1 MAVPRLSRPKNAFPR
16 SFKRSR
22 VQGLFLL
29 AMTATAILFVHNL
42 NNLVGLQHDPRQ
54 GSLLLDT
61 TSRVMSV
68 VSSPDAS
75 SSSLEVAPPPP
86 TTTTTTTT
94 TQAPEKAASNPVDA
108 ELNGEEEPV
117 HRDDL
122 DGADRE
128 DGEDG
133 GEDDDSAN
141 DGDDGSNEEDGADA
155 AKESTRADEV
165 SIRDSYALFGAEVG
179 ILSDTPFEDYV
190 GKHKEIDDFDNTQ
203 RCRRY
208 GYSYSKTGERNRRI
222 FYGAVIQDEPWE
234 LFEILSAESYGLL
247 EAMVFVELDRDY
259 YGQPRT
265 PLRLDAGDLLKRM
278 FGVDKV
284 RVIKYSNDDPGIKGE
299 MLYDLARNEVVAVWK
314 DLGMTVDDVGYMSSI
329 DDMFARDYLNA
340 IRHCELPEMKYDLHH
355 CLYNRVKVFGNNQ
368 VYETSPECVSRT
380 KRYEHPDAMI
390 GACIQGIGDET
401 ANILAPRDESGVYRA
416 KGWNCEDRETEKDIK
431 DGKFPLW
438 SGSDIRSLCG
448 GRQANV
454 RAAKH
459 QQYSAFHFRN
469 WFNTARDMRLKVT
482 TEDELY
488 DKSMDDLGEDPM
500 RVTYRCIKDI
510 PDEQNA
516 VWKREPGGY
525 SVLKPMTPLYLAND
539 SYRAA
544 VHQRATKK
552 ILDDEK
558 NVKPQSPKMEKKE
571 VVVAT
576 GDKMAEKRKPEP
588 KKMEKKEVV
597 VATDDKKAEKR
608 KSEPK
613 KEQKDQAKMKDIKK
627 GGKNDNQKKEE
638 DVKRDVQKDEKN
650 DKSDKPKNEKLKKE
664 TGKTAKK

>member
-29 AMTATAILFVHNL
+29 AMAATAILFVHNL
-42 NNLVGLQHDPRQ
+42 NNLVGLQHDSRQ
-54 GSLLLDT
+54 GSLLLNT
-61 TSRVMSV
+61 PSRAMSV
-68 VSSPDAS
+68 VSNPDAS
-75 SSSLEVAPPPP
+75 SSSLEVVPAPRAPPPP
-86 TTTTTTTT
+86 
-94 TQAPEKAASNPVDA
+94 QKAASNPVDA
-108 ELNGEEEPV
+108 ELNGEDEPV
-117 HRDDL
+117 QGDDDL
-122 DGADRE
+122 DGSDGGDAD
-128 DGEDG
+128 DG
-133 GEDDDSAN
+133 GENDDSAN
-141 DGDDGSNEEDGADA
+141 DGDKDGADG
-155 AKESTRADEV
+155 AKGSDPADEV
-165 SIRDSYALFGAEVG
+165 SIRESYALFGAEVG

-284 RVIKYSNDDPGIKGE
+284 RVIKYSNDDPSIKGE
-299 MLYDLARNEVVAVWK
+299 MLHDLARNEVVAVWK

-539 SYRAA
+539 AYRAA

-558 NVKPQSPKMEKKE
+558 NVKPQPQ
-571 VVVAT
+571 
-576 GDKMAEKRKPEP
+576 
-588 KKMEKKEVV
+588 KMEKKEVV

-608 KSEPK
+608 KPEPK

-627 GGKNDNQKKEE
+627 GGKNDNQKKKEE
-638 DVKRDVQKDEKN
+638 ERC
-650 DKSDKPKNEKLKKE
+650 
-664 TGKTAKK
+664 G